1 MTIANP
7 AVNKVFNDL
16 DQFRDYCRFEG
27 KVFDEKAL
35 YKKDDPNWI
44 AYQKY
49 QGWLRAKAIL
59 IGLPIKNTKDGYEQK
74 HVTVERTLL
83 KETDHV

>member
-16 DQFRDYCRFEG
+16 EAYKDWCRFEG

-35 YKKDDPNWI
+35 YKKNDPNWI

-49 QGWLRAKAIL
+49 QGWLRSKAR
-59 IGLPIKNTKDGYEQK
+59 NT
-74 HVTVERTLL
+74 ERNNTRRN
-83 KETDHV
+83 

>member
-7 AVNKVFNDL
+7 TVNRVFNDL

-35 YKKDDPNWI
+35 YNKEDPVWI

-49 QGWLRAKAIL
+49 QGWLRAKARNA
-59 IGLPIKNTKDGYEQK
+59 GRNFQQ
-74 HVTVERTLL
+74 RRN
-83 KETDHV
+83 

>member
-1 MTIANP
+1 MSITNP

-27 KVFDEKAL
+27 KVFNEKDL
-35 YKKDDPNWI
+35 YRKDSPVWQ

-49 QGWLRAKAIL
+49 LGYLRAKARANSR
-59 IGLPIKNTKDGYEQK
+59 K
-74 HVTVERTLL
+74 
-83 KETDHV
+83 